1 MMVLIWLMLEL
12 PLLKCSV
19 EEGDAG
25 GEYDGWSSGEAA
37 YKKDSGKAFSLRRI
51 SS

>member
-1 MMVLIWLMLEL
+1 MMILIWLMLEL
-12 PLLKCSV
+12 PLLKYSV
-19 EEGDAG
+19 EDGNAA

-37 YKKDSGKAFSLRRI
+37 YKKYSGKAFSLRRV